1 MFSLEKQFFA
11 LLCGNSCVA
20 ETLPFCHLACRPF
33 DIGKPIKVVFF
44 FFFFYF
50 NWGSRPSGHLT
61 PSLWPCQHTFVYE
74 CFYGDGS
81 IVFLR
86 GLSSANGAVKHRPRG
101 HAWPDHYSD
110 GTARTSC
117 LSLKTSGQE
126 VLRQMELGMHSRGGR
141 LFSSC
146 RGSLDSLPDIMKY
159 WPRKFFFQFIKRKT
173 PDHVCS

>member
-1 MFSLEKQFFA
+1 MESQSRLF
-11 LLCGNSCVA
+11 
-20 ETLPFCHLACRPF
+20 
-33 DIGKPIKVVFF
+33 FF